1 MAIFGN
7 LDFGKHF
14 LSESSYFIHFLSYLA
29 LKKKNNNQ
37 KTTSVYCSSKFK
49 KWDRELGREGGE
61 EREGGRVRGNERER
75 EKRKTSC
82 LFHAFCHQLCLELPC
97 WASWKVRPFGQGF
110 RGISPSPLPLYSPE
124 GEALWHH
131 MFL

>member
-7 LDFGKHF
+7 LYFGKHF
-14 LSESSYFIHFLSYLA
+14 HSASSYFIHFLFG
-29 LKKKNNNQ
+29 LKKKKPQVCIVLVSLKNGIE
-37 KTTSVYCSSKFK
+37 SWGEK
-49 KWDRELGREGGE
+49 KGKKRKEEGLAGM
-61 EREGGRVRGNERER
+61 RGKERER
-75 EKRKTSC
+75 QAVF
-82 LFHAFCHQLCLELPC
+82 FHAFCHQPCLELPC

-110 RGISPSPLPLYSPE
+110 RGISPSPLPLYFPE